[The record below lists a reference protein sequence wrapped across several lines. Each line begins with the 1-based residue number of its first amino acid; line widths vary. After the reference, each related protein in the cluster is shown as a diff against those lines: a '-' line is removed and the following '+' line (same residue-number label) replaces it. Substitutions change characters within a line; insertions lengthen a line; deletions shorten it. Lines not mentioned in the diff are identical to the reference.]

1 MGWPRIV
8 GFGWL
13 ADWSVGREGG
23 FQARLFVGEVP
34 GGVASCELHARFD
47 QFKRKLISLSTQH
60 TQLGEL
66 SMAVRIGLHDNTNA
80 FHREFGAN
88 HACAQKAPWTKGVPA
103 ALKCPKENHCCASS
117 ST

>member
-13 ADWSVGREGG
+13 AGWSVGQVGD
-23 FQARLFVGEVP
+23 FLARLFVGEVP
-34 GGVASCELHARFD
+34 GGVALCEPRARFD

-66 SMAVRIGLHDNTNA
+66 SMAVRIGLHDNTNGC
-80 FHREFGAN
+80 H
-88 HACAQKAPWTKGVPA
+88 
-103 ALKCPKENHCCASS
+103 
-117 ST
+117 

>member
-1 MGWPRIV
+1 MGWDGLGWAGLGCQGGMGWPRIV

-13 ADWSVGREGG
+13 ADWSVGRVAG

-34 GGVASCELHARFD
+34 GGVALCEPRARFD

-66 SMAVRIGLHDNTNA
+66 SMALRNGLNND
-80 FHREFGAN
+80 AN
-88 HACAQKAPWTKGVPA
+88 GCH
-103 ALKCPKENHCCASS
+103 
-117 ST
+117 